1 MRAVL
6 ILCIRATYY
15 EWQGIASVVAVR
27 FTPVERWSGAS
38 NKPQI
43 GVCGLRHVP
52 VVLIQCLEGE
62 RRNGVPG
69 FLTGCS
75 DLSHPFGTVAR
86 LQQAVGVLITLHCHL

>member
-6 ILCIRATYY
+6 ILDIRATYY

-27 FTPVERWSGAS
+27 FSPVERRSEDA
-38 NKPQI
+38 NKPQV
-43 GVCGLRHVP
+43 GVCGLRHVQ

-62 RRNGVPG
+62 PRNGVPG
-69 FLTGCS
+69 FLAGCS

-86 LQQAVGVLITLHCHL
+86 L